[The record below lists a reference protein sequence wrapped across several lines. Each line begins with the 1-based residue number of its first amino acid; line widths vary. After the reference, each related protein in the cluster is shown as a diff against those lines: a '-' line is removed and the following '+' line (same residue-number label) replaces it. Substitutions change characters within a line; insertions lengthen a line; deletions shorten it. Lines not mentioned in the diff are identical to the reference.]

1 VDDPWAFWVDDYLEH
16 LRVER
21 ALSNA
26 TLEAYAHDLRELG
39 TFLLERGVASPP
51 VETPLLAEFLQ
62 GLSARGLS
70 ARSQAR
76 YLSVV
81 RGLFKHLRRTRQ
93 IQYDPTE
100 LLDAPSAARRLPTLL
115 SAAEVLRLIGAPDA
129 SSPAGVRDQAMLA
142 IMYACGLRVTE
153 LVTLRLGDVRPAD
166 GLVRVLGKGDK
177 ERLVPVSEPA
187 LALLAAYV
195 ARVRGAWAGADEPVL
210 FVTARGHGMTR
221 QGFWKLVQRHALNAG
236 ITKRLSPHKLRHSF
250 ATHLLEGGADLR
262 AVQTMLGHAD
272 IATTQVYTHVVTDR
286 LKSVHARYHPRG

>member
-1 VDDPWAFWVDDYLEH
+1 VDDYLEH

-21 ALSNA
+21 ALSAA
-26 TLEAYAHDLRELG
+26 TIEAYSHDLRELSA
-39 TFLLERGVASPP
+39 FLMERGV
-51 VETPLLAEFLQ
+51 PLLSVDTPVLATFVQ
-62 GLSARGLS
+62 GLAARALS

-81 RGLFKHLRRTRQ
+81 RGLFKHLRRSQQ
-93 IQYDPTE
+93 IHYDPTE
-100 LLDAPSAARRLPTLL
+100 LLDAPSTTRRLPTLL
-115 SAAEVLRLIGAPDA
+115 SAAEVLCLIDAPDLA
-129 SSPAGVRDQAMLA
+129 TPAGIRDRAMLTL
-142 IMYACGLRVTE
+142 MYASGLRVTE
-153 LVTLRLGDVRPAD
+153 LVTLRVGDVRAAD

-187 LALLAAYV
+187 LASVETYV
-195 ARVRGAWAGADEPVL
+195 ARVRGTWAGPEEPVL

-221 QGFWKLVQRHALNAG
+221 QAFWKLVQRHALHAG
-236 ITKRLSPHKLRHSF
+236 ISKRLSPHKLRHSF